1 MTMYIDIVIIENL
14 IMNYIILYA
23 TGIVTK
29 VKMKKIR
36 VLISSLIGAIFV
48 AIQYVTNLKIYSNSL
63 CKKKNSFIIEK
74 TILSILMIFIAFN
87 PQKIKQLGKQ
97 LILFYLT
104 TFTFGGV
111 ATYLIYVIKP
121 QDIIIKNGMFV
132 GTYVLKTIFLGAI
145 LGTVIIIIAFKISKN
160 KMTKKDIL
168 CQTKIKLEGK
178 EITLNTMLDTGNMLK
193 EPISGTPVIIVEKT
207 SLYELMPKEILEHT
221 EEILGGD
228 FEKIPEEIKNK
239 YISKFKMIPFSS
251 LGKQNGMLLGIK
263 AEKIEVLNENYKN
276 DKKNVIIGIYNKS
289 LTKRGEYNALIGIEL
304 Y

>member
-48 AIQYVTNLKIYSNSL
+48 AIQYVTNLKIYSN
-63 CKKKNSFIIEK
+63 IIVK

-121 QDIIIKNGMFV
+121 QDIIIKNGMFA
-132 GTYVLKTIFLGAI
+132 GQYVFKVIFLGAI
-145 LGTVIIIIAFKISKN
+145 LAVIVIKFSIKIIK
-160 KMTKKDIL
+160 
-168 CQTKIKLEGK
+168 TKINTKDMYCNIEIKLDSK
-178 EITLNTMLDTGNMLK
+178 IIKTKAMIDTGNLAK
-193 EPISGTPVIIVEKT
+193 EPITNTPVVIVES
-207 SLYELMPKEILEHT
+207 SLLESYLPKELLRNIDNVLA
-221 EEILGGD
+221 GD
-228 FEKIPEEIKNK
+228 LKNVPEN
-239 YISKFKMIPFSS
+239 YISKLRCIPFSS
-251 LGKQNGMLLGIK
+251 LGKQNGLLLGMK
-263 AEKIEVLNENYKN
+263 AEEITIIIDDEKKIKQ
-276 DKKNVIIGIYNKS
+276 NVIIGIYEKS
-289 LTKRGEYNALIGIEL
+289 LTKRGEYRALIGIDEI
-304 Y
+304 